1 MQYSTDELKEI
12 CLKHIKWINDEEGGE
27 RADLRGADLRG
38 ADLLG
43 VNLCDANLR
52 GANLCDANL
61 CDANLLGADLCDANL
76 CDANLRGADL
86 RGADLLGAD
95 LCDAN
100 LCDANLLG
108 ANLCDANLRD
118 ANLRG
123 ANLCSAKNAEH
134 AQAQTYIVP
143 EGSIIGWKK
152 ADSPDGGYCIV
163 KLRIPE
169 DAKRS
174 NATGR
179 KCRAE
184 FADVLEI
191 IGAEYAVSNYDKD
204 FKYEVGKR
212 VIPNKFDE
220 NRWVECSNGIHFF
233 ITRLEAEAYIL

>member
-76 CDANLRGADL
+76 CDANLRGA
-86 RGADLLGAD
+86 
-95 LCDAN
+95 
-100 LCDANLLG
+100 
-108 ANLCDANLRD
+108 
-118 ANLRG
+118 NLRG
-123 ANLCSAKNAEH
+123 AKNAEH